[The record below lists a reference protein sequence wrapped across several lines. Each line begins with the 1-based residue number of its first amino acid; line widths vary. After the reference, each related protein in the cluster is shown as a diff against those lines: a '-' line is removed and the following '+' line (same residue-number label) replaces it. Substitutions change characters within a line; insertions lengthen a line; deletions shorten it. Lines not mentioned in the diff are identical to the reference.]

1 MKLRHHLFASAIT
14 AISLASSAHAAD
26 YTWDGG
32 NGNWN
37 ATNWNGG
44 TASGPTTAGNTATI
58 NSGNV
63 TANIGGPGNVDSI
76 TLGSGSQLNLYNGD
90 SGIYAYGYFPNL
102 VLQGGTVNGG
112 SGTYSA
118 YGASVLGNVT
128 VSGSAASTITGAS
141 WFNINPTTTF
151 TVADATGNTNTDL
164 LVSTSLRGP
173 VGSPDWVYNTAKL
186 IKEGAGTM
194 EVTVHSYFRGGL
206 DLNAGTLKVS
216 GGNGG
221 YGFFDGTVNVNSG
234 TTLAITSDGTGF
246 GYQSGWKPATVN
258 INGGTVTGGG
268 HIWGISGGVN
278 MTGGTLDSSGGFQ
291 WNYTNLNT
299 NASADTA
306 TVSGPLNLRG
316 DGGYNTLAVSVADGA
331 AATDLIISGNI
342 TQQFGTMGITKSG
355 AGTMVL
361 SGANNY
367 TGTTTVNEG
376 VLSLSS
382 ATLDDISTVI
392 IAADGKMN
400 LNFSGNDVIG
410 NLEIAGS
417 GLLPAGLYNSS
428 HPTYGSYF
436 TGTGSLQ
443 ILGASGSWISLV
455 DGTWST
461 DTNWAGNTIAS
472 GYDAT
477 ATFSAATGVTVTVD
491 TSRKIGN
498 MIFAVSDY
506 TLTGPGDLN
515 LDAGVTPLIS
525 VATGRTASIG
535 NPLSGTYGLEKTGDG
550 KLVFTGVK
558 TYTGGTTVSAGT
570 LELSGGMGGNSQIR
584 GALNLE
590 AGTTCLFTNGDGT
603 GFGWTNPVTSVSVDA
618 ATLNAESGGHIG
630 FGGNASVSLDNG
642 GSILGSWQ
650 WNGDGLLGFSS
661 YGDLTNTISGALTL
675 RSDAGVNHT
684 FNVNDGAA
692 ATDLQV
698 NANLSDQ
705 YPFPSAPWIPASDL
719 IKSGAGTMV
728 LNGTNTY
735 DGNTV
740 INDGVLSITA
750 TSSLHFRPTTNGIT
764 NSVSG
769 TATGTLSFLGTV
781 DLDLSAADA
790 TGGNVWNL
798 FNFPSFTGVAP
809 TMNATAVTS
818 TLGNFTEVSGG
829 VWEFAVTNEKWVFTE
844 SNGNLAYVVTATD
857 YDNWEVANGVTGA
870 SGDDDD
876 SDGLTNFEEYA
887 FGLDPT
893 GGSSVNAIAVQLDK
907 TAGTFSYTR
916 RQQSLTGL
924 TYTVWYSTDLTSWNQ
939 DSGAI
944 QGTAT
949 LNGEVE
955 TVPVT
960 VSSSLLTNGKLF
972 LQVRGQ

>member
-535 NPLSGTYGLEKTGDG
+535 NTLSGTYGLEKTGDG

>member
-1 MKLRHHLFASAIT
+1 
-14 AISLASSAHAAD
+14 
-26 YTWDGG
+26 
-32 NGNWN
+32 
-37 ATNWNGG
+37 
-44 TASGPTTAGNTATI
+44 
-58 NSGNV
+58 
-63 TANIGGPGNVDSI
+63 
-76 TLGSGSQLNLYNGD
+76 
-90 SGIYAYGYFPNL
+90 
-102 VLQGGTVNGG
+102 
-112 SGTYSA
+112 
-118 YGASVLGNVT
+118 
-128 VSGSAASTITGAS
+128 
-141 WFNINPTTTF
+141 
-151 TVADATGNTNTDL
+151 
-164 LVSTSLRGP
+164 
-173 VGSPDWVYNTAKL
+173 
-186 IKEGAGTM
+186 
-194 EVTVHSYFRGGL
+194 
-206 DLNAGTLKVS
+206 
-216 GGNGG
+216 
-221 YGFFDGTVNVNSG
+221 
-234 TTLAITSDGTGF
+234 
-246 GYQSGWKPATVN
+246 
-258 INGGTVTGGG
+258 
-268 HIWGISGGVN
+268 
-278 MTGGTLDSSGGFQ
+278 
-291 WNYTNLNT
+291 
-299 NASADTA
+299 
-306 TVSGPLNLRG
+306 
-316 DGGYNTLAVSVADGA
+316 
-331 AATDLIISGNI
+331 
-342 TQQFGTMGITKSG
+342 
-355 AGTMVL
+355 MVL

-535 NPLSGTYGLEKTGDG
+535 NTLSGTYGLEKTGDG